1 MRVTTSIIL
10 AGIAGVG
17 LMLAPIT
24 AQIFRPPGGSQST
37 TGYLPNKA
45 VRTDGAGRFATVTG
59 SDTNCVL
66 VNGTSAECGGGGG
79 GSTIT
84 FVDGETPSGTVNSS
98 NNTFVLAYMPVT
110 GSVRVFRNGLRMKLA
125 VDYTIAGATITFIS
139 SSTPQTGDVVLVD
152 YRR

>member
-1 MRVTTSIIL
+1 MLL
-10 AGIAGVG
+10 AQG
-17 LMLAPIT
+17 
-24 AQIFRPPGGSQST
+24 IFRPPGWPNGQST

-45 VRTDGAGRFATVTG
+45 VRTDGAGRFATVIG
-59 SDTNCVL
+59 SDTDCVL
-66 VNGTSAECGGGGG
+66 VNGSSAPCGSGGGGG
-79 GSTIT
+79 TVIT

-98 NNTFVLAYMPVT
+98 NQTFVLAYMPVS
-110 GSVRVFRNGLRMKLA
+110 GSVHLYRNGLRMKLA